1 MSPSHYVVFVED
13 QTIDNI
19 EKVKAPNI
27 QLDGVLI
34 DFEPI
39 PMIDK
44 ATHWDASLQDEE
56 HEDVHEPSTVVD
68 RIGTNHANISTK

>member
-44 ATHWDASLQDEE
+44 ATH
-56 HEDVHEPSTVVD
+56 
-68 RIGTNHANISTK
+68 